1 MVPRNDLK
9 RIYML
14 SDMPDGMLDRLAG
27 IARLYIYSAKM
38 PLFDSG
44 ENLKHFYM
52 VLTGRVSLSI
62 DLVTDVSITLGTV
75 GQGHAC
81 GVSAFI
87 PESRS
92 SSKAVCDEPSELIVL
107 SADEVFALFEED
119 WDLAYQL
126 TSRIVRL
133 FKAIM
138 DHRTSIFLKTL
149 RNNPEV
155 QKSMKQTQL
164 AQII

>member
-1 MVPRNDLK
+1 MVPVYDLK

-14 SDMPDGMLDRLAG
+14 SDMPERALERLAA
-27 IARLYIYSAKM
+27 IARLYIYSANM

-52 VLTGRVSLSI
+52 VYTGQVSLSI
-62 DLVTDVSITLGTV
+62 DLVPDVSITLGAV

-92 SSKAVCDEPSELIVL
+92 SSKAICDEPSELIVL
-107 SADEVFALFEED
+107 SSDEVFALFEED
-119 WDLAYQL
+119 RDLAYQF
-126 TSRIVRL
+126 TTRIVRL
-133 FKAIM
+133 FKAIL
-138 DHRTSIFLKTL
+138 DHRTSIFLKSL
-149 RNNPEV
+149 RNNPQV
-155 QKSMKQTQL
+155 QKSLQQTQL

>member
-1 MVPRNDLK
+1 
-9 RIYML
+9 ML
-14 SDMPDGMLDRLAG
+14 ADMPGAMLDRIAD
-27 IARLYIYSAKM
+27 IARLYIYSANM

-52 VLTGRVSLSI
+52 VYTGQVSLSI
-62 DLVTDVSITLGTV
+62 DLVPDVSITLGTV

-107 SADEVFALFEED
+107 STDEVFALFDED

-138 DHRTSIFLKTL
+138 DHRTSIFLKSL
-149 RNNPEV
+149 RDNPQV
-155 QKSMKQTQL
+155 QQSLKQSQL

>member
-14 SDMPDGMLDRLAG
+14 SDMPENMLDRLAD
-27 IARLYIYSAKM
+27 IAHLYIYSANM
-38 PLFDSG
+38 NLFESG

-52 VLTGRVSLSI
+52 VLTGQVSLSI

-119 WDLAYQL
+119 WDLAYQF

-149 RNNPEV
+149 KNNPQV
-155 QKSMKQTQL
+155 QKSLQQTEL